1 MKIEQLLVLSIAV
14 FFVEAGPARTDC
26 GVTKT
31 FEAKNACSVTYGGSV
46 HTLLQLH
53 TSKLLI
59 KTSTWVECASG
70 VTEMPTFL
78 MPSCSIDAAQADDPT
93 ITALEAAE
101 TPAITPAPVFTDPF
115 APKPANET
123 EGCRALWV
131 CVDAIA
137 SCGNDGT
144 RIGTYVNHPS
154 SILPIL
160 PILSI
165 DMFRY

>member
-14 FFVEAGPARTDC
+14 VFVEAGPARTDC

-93 ITALEAAE
+93 ITPPQSHPPQSSQTHSHRNQPTKLKGAAPFGSASMLLHHAAMMARALERMS
-101 TPAITPAPVFTDPF
+101 TTLRLSSPSF
-115 APKPANET
+115 
-123 EGCRALWV
+123 
-131 CVDAIA
+131 
-137 SCGNDGT
+137 
-144 RIGTYVNHPS
+144 PS
-154 SILPIL
+154 SP
-160 PILSI
+160 SI
-165 DMFRY
+165 CSDTNTKL